1 MKICQDCELRRIAVF
16 RDSVRPTRIRAV
28 KFARTKR
35 TAARLATCAVLL
47 GLSLVAAADMAT
59 RPAGEDDFPMADHVI
74 VYKAERRLDLLSN
87 GEVFRSFPISLGA
100 VPEGH
105 KEKEGDQRTPEGSY
119 RLDGRNVNSAFFLAL
134 RVSYPN
140 AEDVRNARARGVSP
154 GNNIMIHGLPN
165 EPRYPLD
172 QYLYA
177 DWTDGCIAVSNSAMI
192 DIWLSV
198 PDDTRI
204 TILP

>member
-1 MKICQDCELRRIAVF
+1 MK
-16 RDSVRPTRIRAV
+16 RAPAFLV
-28 KFARTKR
+28 VL
-35 TAARLATCAVLL
+35 AALCCLPGT
-47 GLSLVAAADMAT
+47 AAADSVGRLA
-59 RPAGEDDFPMADHVI
+59 ADEFPMADKVI
-74 VYKAERRLDLLSN
+74 VRKAERRLELLKG
-87 GEVFRSFPISLGA
+87 GEVFRSFPIVLGGN
-100 VPEGH
+100 PDGH
-105 KEKEGDQRTPEGSY
+105 KEREGDQRTPEGTY
-119 RLDGRNVNSAFFLAL
+119 RLDLRNKNSAFFLAL

-140 AEDVRNARARGVSP
+140 DEDIRRARARGVNP

-172 QYLYA
+172 HYLYA

-198 PDDTRI
+198 PDNTPI

>member
-1 MKICQDCELRRIAVF
+1 ML
-16 RDSVRPTRIRAV
+16 
-28 KFARTKR
+28 
-35 TAARLATCAVLL
+35 AVLC
-47 GLSLVAAADMAT
+47 LSWTAVADMAVA
-59 RPAGEDDFPMADHVI
+59 PSGGDAFPMADHVI
-74 VYKAERRLDLLSN
+74 VHKADRRLELLRG
-87 GEVFRSFPISLGA
+87 GEVFRSFTISLGGA
-100 VPEGH
+100 PEGH
-105 KEKEGDQRTPEGSY
+105 KEKEGDQRTPEGTY
-119 RLDGRNVNSAFFLAL
+119 RLDARNVNSAFFLAL

-140 AEDVRNARARGVSP
+140 PDDVRRARAQGVSP

-165 EPRYPLD
+165 TPRYPSE

-198 PDDTRI
+198 PDDTPI